1 MRNMGKIEHDK
12 TPAAF
17 LRILADAIDSARTEG
32 KHEPDY
38 FVVGTLDG
46 GEITSKAFSNE
57 KAPYLLLGHAETQ
70 KALMI
75 QDLME

>member
-1 MRNMGKIEHDK
+1 MSNVGKIEHAK

-17 LRILADAIDSARTEG
+17 LRMLADAIDSARTEG

-38 FVVGTLDG
+38 FVVGTLDVG
-46 GEITSKAFSNE
+46 KITSKAFSNE
-57 KAPYLLLGHAETQ
+57 NAPYLLLGQVETQ